1 MPRAFFIIGC
11 ESSGTRMMAE
21 AFVRVGCW
29 GDVDNIQRLDTL
41 HFNIIPPDT
50 DIVFRRSVPHAKKWP
65 PLFGIYNMLKAHG
78 FEVIPIIIQRDDLYT
93 AQSQI
98 ARGHA
103 STLVTAKWNVE
114 RGRKYITSQMKKLGI
129 NPKKIKYERFV
140 TKELVRKNFFD
151 RYDLP
156 VPDMEF
162 YNANL
167 KYQEE

>member
-1 MPRAFFIIGC
+1 MPRAFFVIGC
-11 ESSGTRMMAE
+11 ESSGTRMLAE

-29 GDVDNIQRLDTL
+29 GDHGNIQRLDSL

-78 FEVIPIIIQRDDLYT
+78 FEVVPIVIQRNDSYT
-93 AQSQI
+93 EQSQV
-98 ARGHA
+98 ARGHV
-103 STLVTAKWNVE
+103 SSLEVAKAQIKQARE
-114 RGRKYITSQMKKLGI
+114 YIIAQMKKLGI
-129 NPKKIKYERFV
+129 RPRKVPYQRFV
-140 TKELVRKNFFD
+140 TKKSVRKKFFS
-151 RYDLP
+151 RYGLS

-167 KYQEE
+167 KY